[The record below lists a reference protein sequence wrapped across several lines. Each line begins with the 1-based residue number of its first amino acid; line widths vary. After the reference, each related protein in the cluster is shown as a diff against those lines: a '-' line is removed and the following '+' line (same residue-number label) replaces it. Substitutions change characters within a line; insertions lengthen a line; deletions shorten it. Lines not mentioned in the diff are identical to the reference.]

1 MNVNVV
7 NFGTEIKHAYVYLC
21 TFACGVRFSPFA
33 LHRPCSGAKP
43 LFSRKFA
50 PPLWGY
56 HGQTKGGT
64 HDTLMAPLWGGGSW
78 HPSPGAEGHCLKMVI
93 LRGDWLS
100 IGVQNIFDPGGGS
113 LFGVGSAVDTPKVPR
128 SCRSP
133 NPEPEPLGGGGCLL
147 LEGDPEQGT
156 PAQIMVKRR

>member
-1 MNVNVV
+1 MLIMNVNVV

-100 IGVQNIFDPGGGS
+100 IGVQNIFDPGGGVAFWS
-113 LFGVGSAVDTPKVPR
+113 RKCCRHPQGTPKLPQPKPR
-128 SCRSP
+128 TRTP
-133 NPEPEPLGGGGCLL
+133 WGGGGACYWKATQSK
-147 LEGDPEQGT
+147 EP
-156 PAQIMVKRR
+156 PPK